1 MFALSPISRRRFEAF
16 KRNRRG
22 YFSFWFFLVA
32 FVLSLGAEF
41 IANDKPVLAFYKG
54 ELLFPVF
61 VNYPEEKFGGFLAET
76 DYRDPVIF
84 KEIKSHGWL
93 IWPPV
98 RYSYDT
104 HNLALPVPAPSPPTW
119 TLTQAQCAQGKTF
132 AGEPA
137 RNCSQIEWNWLGNDD
152 QGRDVTARLIYGFR
166 ISVLFGLLLAGISSV
181 VGVTAGAIQGYFGGW
196 TDLLFQRFIE
206 IWSSLPSLYLLII
219 LSAIISPSFFVLL
232 FILLAF
238 SWVSLVHVV
247 RAEFLRARNFDYV
260 RAARAMGL
268 PDRKIMVKHV
278 LPNAMVATLTFLPFI
293 LNSSITTLTSLD
305 FLGFGLPP
313 GSPSLGELL
322 LQGKSNLQAPWL
334 GLSGFFVIAL
344 TLSLLVFIGEA
355 LRDAFDPRK
364 GF

>member
-1 MFALSPISRRRFEAF
+1 MALTPISRRRLEAF

-22 YFSFWFFLVA
+22 YFSFWLFLIA

-41 IANDKPVLAFYKG
+41 IANDKPILAFYKG
-54 ELLFPVF
+54 ELFFPVF
-61 VNYPEEKFGGFLAET
+61 VDYPEDKFGGFLAET

-84 KEIKSHGWL
+84 KEIEAHGWL
-93 IWPPV
+93 IWPPI
-98 RYSYDT
+98 RYADNT

-119 TLTQAQCAQGKTF
+119 MLNEAQCAQGKTF

-137 RNCSQIEWNWLGNDD
+137 KNCRQIEWNWLGTDD
-152 QGRDVTARLIYGFR
+152 QGRDVVARLIYGFR